1 MDIQTLPP
9 PTDNEFET
17 VPHVHLTSK
26 LEWDPS
32 ALDHT
37 LQDASE
43 WCDATITP
51 PGILADSRFDEF
63 GRYHRRV
70 LMNSLSHLNTYD
82 VTSPDVRLDQCIF
95 HAHVSNDTSI
105 PSIAKGIVKKDPDF
119 ASLHPLFGWMSY
131 DIINKTFQHI
141 SLYARLP
148 TGTTLKTDFK
158 SPNPALNV
166 TRRNEAVAYDI
177 VYSDVPAID
186 YVSIAAV
193 IFVGTETQVTD
204 IHCFKSDRRFVNTL
218 EDYITRRGAPY
229 NLISDSARSH
239 NW

>member
-1 MDIQTLPP
+1 L
-9 PTDNEFET
+9 
-17 VPHVHLTSK
+17 PHVHITSK

-37 LQDASE
+37 FQDASK

-51 PGILADSRFDEF
+51 PCTLAGSRFDEF

-82 VTSPDVRLDQCIF
+82 VTSPDVRLDQCFF

-119 ASLHPLFGWMSY
+119 ASLHPLFGWMSP
-131 DIINKTFQHI
+131 DIIKKTFQHI
-141 SLYARLP
+141 SQYARLS
-148 TGTTLKTDFK
+148 TGTTLKTAFK
-158 SPNPALNV
+158 SPNPEINV
-166 TRRNEAVAYDI
+166 TRRNEVFACDI
-177 VYSDVPAID
+177 AYSDVPAID

-193 IFVGTETQVTD
+193 IFVVTETQVTD
-204 IHCFKSDRRFVNTL
+204 IHGIKSDRQFLNTL
-218 EDYITRRGAPY
+218 EDCITRRGAPY
-229 NLISDSARSH
+229 KLISNNA
-239 NW
+239 